1 MIYNPPNNTH
11 PIEKLLSKPWEG
23 SIPAYREKKASV
35 EKLSRDMHEVN
46 PDYLLFHPIIN
57 SYQLVGFLMAYCF
70 SWLFGQGFFF
80 FTVVIFSYIFI
91 KDFEYAA
98 LFLIAMLILFLI
110 VFGFGS
116 YLILRQIKNKKSY
129 YNKIVL
135 LKQTQQI
142 AYYEHNRKQDPIF
155 HLINY
160 KDIVASVRHNK
171 GVEFEALN
179 LHVIDPKT
187 NQSIQNIN
195 LEDMQLSPYDQWTFI
210 RTYMERPADELPLDP
225 RYAHACPTDISTS
238 LLACADIAQ
247 EKKDKG
253 LTGLQ
258 HEVTFM
264 GWLRACTV
272 SYLDLAE
279 GNIYQSSANPAL
291 HPEVQRRLMWD
302 GEHNPYNI
310 LPVTEERKAAFNNQ
324 NRKMKIKWYSG
335 IAINVIWFVGSIL
348 YVMLVIA

>member
-23 SIPAYREKKASV
+23 SIPAYREKIPSI
-35 EKLSRDMHEVN
+35 EKLSRDVHEVN

-57 SYQLVGFLMAYCF
+57 SHQLVGFLMAYCF
-70 SWLFGQGFFF
+70 SWLFGQSFFLM
-80 FTVVIFSYIFI
+80 TAMVMAVI
-91 KDFEYAA
+91 KDGSIFYY
-98 LFLIAMLILFLI
+98 FLAFFIIILNFLM
-110 VFGFGS
+110 FGFLP
-116 YLILRQIKNKKSY
+116 YIAYKQFKNKKSY
-129 YNKIVL
+129 SNKVVL

-160 KDIVASVRHNK
+160 KDIVASVRRNK
-171 GVEFEALN
+171 GVVFEALN
-179 LHVIDPKT
+179 LHVIDPNT
-187 NQSIQNIN
+187 NQAIQNIN

-247 EKKDKG
+247 EKKNKG
-253 LTGLQ
+253 LTGLR
-258 HEVTFM
+258 HEVTIM

-272 SYLDLAE
+272 SFLDLAE

-302 GEHNPYNI
+302 GQNNPYNI
-310 LPVTEERKAAFNNQ
+310 LPVTAERQAAFANQ
-324 NRKMKIKWYSG
+324 NQAVKRKWYSG
-335 IAINVIWFVGSIL
+335 IAINAIWFIGSIL

>member
-11 PIEKLLSKPWEG
+11 PIGKLLSKPYEET
-23 SIPAYREKKASV
+23 IPAYREKIPSI
-35 EKLSRDMHEVN
+35 EKLSRDVHEVN

-57 SYQLVGFLMAYCF
+57 SYQLVGFLMAYAF
-70 SWLFGQGFFF
+70 SWLFGQSFFLM
-80 FTVVIFSYIFI
+80 TAMVMAVI
-91 KDFEYAA
+91 KDGSIFDY
-98 LFLIAMLILFLI
+98 FLAFFIIILNFLM
-110 VFGFGS
+110 FGLLP
-116 YLILRQIKNKKSY
+116 YLAYKQFKSKKSY
-129 YNKIVL
+129 SNKLIL

-142 AYYEHNRKQDPIF
+142 AYYEHNRKQEPIF

-179 LHVIDPKT
+179 LHVINPKT
-187 NQSIQNIN
+187 TQSIQNIN
-195 LEDMQLSPYDQWTFI
+195 LEDMQLNPYDQWTFI

-247 EKKDKG
+247 EKKNKG
-253 LTGLQ
+253 LTGLR
-258 HEVTFM
+258 HEVTIM

-272 SYLDLAE
+272 SFLDLAE

-302 GEHNPYNI
+302 GQNNPYNI
-310 LPVTEERKAAFNNQ
+310 LPVTPERQAAFDNENQ
-324 NRKMKIKWYSG
+324 TVKLKWYSG
-335 IAINVIWFVGSIL
+335 IAVNATWFIGSIL